1 MGPRGARGGRRAE
14 PAGAGRAAAAAV
26 PERARGRAGRRME
39 LNSLLILLEAAE
51 YLERRDRG
59 SARAPLCAGPRGW
72 LAGGGA
78 GAGPADRA
86 VCLQRP
92 SMATPRSCPSTAT
105 SPGRKQRLPAW
116 CARLRTTGTAPPA
129 RGGPGPLTPGCPPGP
144 RPPGPPPPRAPAAS
158 LEEEARPGRGRSPSP
173 ARPAPP
179 APSPSSCG
187 PRLLGLSRKQCHAY
201 SPAARPGS
209 PPVAALRPQV
219 VTDFFAQEKK
229 LSVGVGRCPLGPG
242 KLRLGAEQ
250 RGAGRPDL
258 CSPRWIGRISHCRRE
273 PRVPPSAP

>member
-1 MGPRGARGGRRAE
+1 
-14 PAGAGRAAAAAV
+14 
-26 PERARGRAGRRME
+26 ME

-59 SARAPLCAGPRGW
+59 SARAPLCAGPRAGW
-72 LAGGGA
+72 RA
-78 GAGPADRA
+78 AGPGRGPLTAPSVCRGRA
-86 VCLQRP
+86 WL
-92 SMATPRSCPSTAT
+92 
-105 SPGRKQRLPAW
+105 RLGA
-116 CARLRTTGTAPPA
+116 ALRRRLRQEENKGCRPGAQGSEQQVPPPA
-129 RGGPGPLTPGCPPGP
+129 RPSLSADARAPSPAPTSGP
-144 RPPGPPPPRAPAAS
+144 RPDCRPPPGAPVAS

-219 VTDFFAQEKK
+219 VTDFSAQEKSCQWA
-229 LSVGVGRCPLGPG
+229 LA
-242 KLRLGAEQ
+242 GA
-250 RGAGRPDL
+250 
-258 CSPRWIGRISHCRRE
+258 
-273 PRVPPSAP
+273 PRVRGN